1 MLGLWYKQNNLSYHH
16 QWPSSFEH
24 TIACTI
30 VEWIF
35 CNNFMTSARYLHFIA
50 KVGIKNNIYL
60 KRTMQFEKANYVWLK
75 SLMYNNKKLMTLNI
89 QAWTIFNPFPK
100 KEKQLNN
107 IQLKCRTQFG
117 RVKHIQLKRL
127 TYNIEKFSTISYDYL
142 ILLTKLVGFN
152 KHLHLIIWPQNWTR
166 TIAIGLKFW
175 NR

>member
-1 MLGLWYKQNNLSYHH
+1 MIIKKKLKSHHH
-16 QWPSSFEH
+16 QWPTPLSTQLLVQLCNEF
-24 TIACTI
+24 
-30 VEWIF
+30 F
-35 CNNFMTSARYLHFIA
+35 CNNLMTSARYLHFIA

-60 KRTMQFEKANYVWLK
+60 KRTMQFEKANHVWLK
-75 SLMYNNKKLMTLNI
+75 SLMYNNKKLVTLNI
-89 QAWTIFNPFPK
+89 QAWTIFNPFQK
-100 KEKQLNN
+100 KEEQLNN
-107 IQLKCRTQFG
+107 IQLRCRTQFG